1 MGLMTKNSNRTFD
14 YFDAFVKLSDYSLK
28 AVNLLVDTLKEFKKD
43 EIENNIKKMHEIEHA
58 ADLSKHDVL
67 NRLAKEFLPPIERED
82 IVSLSENI
90 DEVTDSIE
98 DVLLNI
104 NIFHV
109 DFIPPEILDFT
120 NIIKTCCE
128 SMITA
133 LEEFKNFKKSRK
145 LHSIIVEIN
154 NLEEQA
160 DRLYIDGL
168 KKLFSNPKDPIKL
181 LIWKDIFDSLEKCS
195 DACEEVA
202 NTIENIVM
210 KNS

>member
-1 MGLMTKNSNRTFD
+1 MGLMTKNNNKTFD
-14 YFDAFVKLSDYSLK
+14 YFDAFIKLSDYSLK
-28 AVNLLVDTLKEFKKD
+28 AANLLVETLKEFDKRHID
-43 EIENNIKKMHEIEHA
+43 NNIEKMHEIEHA

-90 DEVTDSIE
+90 DEVTDSVE

-104 NIFHV
+104 NIFNV
-109 DFIPPEILDFT
+109 ESIPPEILEFT
-120 NIIKTCCE
+120 NIIKSCCE

-133 LEEFKNFKKSRK
+133 LNEFKHFKKSKK

-160 DRLYIDGL
+160 DKLYINGL
-168 KKLFSNPKDPIKL
+168 KKLFNNPKDPIR
-181 LIWKDIFDSLEKCS
+181 LIVWKDIFDSLEKCS
-195 DACEEVA
+195 DACELVA